1 MQRCSVLVSMLL
13 AFAMYVS
20 AQSLYPVSAGDKIK
34 CSAMIE
40 MPKGYISG
48 ICMMYNDGTE
58 IKGSI
63 FNEFG
68 ISAIDF
74 TYSIAKDKVKL
85 HDVLPM
91 LNRWYIKK
99 LLRSDLRKV
108 LHNLRQGACEY
119 RNEKYKIDYKFSKL
133 TNDSEE

>member
-13 AFAMYVS
+13 AFAMYAS
-20 AQSLYPVSAGDKIK
+20 SQSLYPVSAGDKIK

-40 MPKGYISG
+40 MPKGYVCG

-74 TYSIAKDKVKL
+74 TYSLAKDKVKL

-108 LHNLRQGACEY
+108 LHNLRQGTCEY